1 MRALLG
7 RDRTCAHTAF
17 AARNES
23 MRILH
28 FSKFYPP
35 VMGGIESVAFE
46 LTEGMNRLGHRA
58 DVLCAHTE
66 RSTRIDTAALG
77 YTIVRAGS
85 LGKLLST
92 SLAPAMVWH
101 ARRICDD
108 YDVIDVQM
116 PDPMAALALWFARPR
131 AKLVVRW
138 QSDVVKQRR
147 ALKLY
152 QPLQR
157 WLLRRADAIVA
168 TTPPY
173 AESSPWLQ
181 EWKQK
186 IEIIPNG
193 ISDVAPS
200 GSEALAERLRQQHA
214 GKCLIFSLGRMT
226 YYKGFD
232 VLIDA
237 AAALPDDC
245 VVLVGGGGELLDA
258 YRTQV
263 ASRGL
268 AGKIAFLGRIS
279 DEETLAY
286 YAAADVFCLASTVRA
301 EAFGVVLLE
310 AMAMGKP
317 LVTADIPGSGVPWI
331 NIDGVTG
338 FTTPVGNAAALAAA
352 LDSLLHDEALA
363 QRMGAAARQRFLQHF
378 TAPTMVMRTID
389 LYRRLLAGSLQH
401 QPSATPNKALES

>member
-1 MRALLG
+1 
-7 RDRTCAHTAF
+7 
-17 AARNES
+17 

-28 FSKFYPP
+28 LSKFYPP

-46 LTEGMNRLGHRA
+46 LAEGMNRLGHRV
-58 DVLCAHTE
+58 DVLCADTG

-85 LGKLLST
+85 FGRLLST
-92 SLAPAMVWH
+92 SLAPAMAWW
-101 ARRICDD
+101 ARRICAD
-108 YDVIDVQM
+108 YDVIHVQM

-131 AKLVVRW
+131 AKLVVHW
-138 QSDVVKQRR
+138 QSDVVNQRR

-181 EWKQK
+181 EWKHK

-193 ISDVAPS
+193 ISEVAPS
-200 GSEALAERLRQQHA
+200 GSEAGAERLRQQHA
-214 GKCLIFSLGRMT
+214 GKRLVFSLGRMT

-237 AAALPDDC
+237 AAALPEDC
-245 VVLVGGGGELLDA
+245 MVLVGGGGELLDT
-258 YRTQV
+258 YRTEV
-263 ASRGL
+263 VSRGL
-268 AGKIAFLGRIS
+268 AGKIVFLGRVS
-279 DEETLAY
+279 DEDTLAY

-317 LVTADIPGSGVPWI
+317 LVTTDIPGSGVPWI
-331 NIDGVTG
+331 NMNGVTG
-338 FTTPVGNAAALAAA
+338 LTTPVGDARALAAA
-352 LDSLLHDEALA
+352 LDGLLHDRALA

-378 TAPTMVMRTID
+378 TAPTMVERTLD
-389 LYRRLLAGSLQH
+389 LYRRLLADSPPGRVLPPTRRSSHKRAQRTGLVNH
-401 QPSATPNKALES
+401 DFVDLSPGLR